1 MSRLVIFEILE
12 MFVNT
17 FIVDDTYSFRNNENL
32 PQLIQMQLSK
42 KHEFFLIFLL
52 VF

>member
-1 MSRLVIFEILE
+1 MSRLVIFEILG

-17 FIVDDTYSFRNNENL
+17 FIVNDMYSFRNNENL
-32 PQLIQMQLSK
+32 SQLIQMQLSK
-42 KHEFFLIFLL
+42 KHEFFLNFLL

>member
-1 MSRLVIFEILE
+1 MSRLVIFEILG

-17 FIVDDTYSFRNNENL
+17 FIVVDMYSFRNNENL
-32 PQLIQMQLSK
+32 SQLIQMQLSK
-42 KHEFFLIFLL
+42 KHEFFLNFLL